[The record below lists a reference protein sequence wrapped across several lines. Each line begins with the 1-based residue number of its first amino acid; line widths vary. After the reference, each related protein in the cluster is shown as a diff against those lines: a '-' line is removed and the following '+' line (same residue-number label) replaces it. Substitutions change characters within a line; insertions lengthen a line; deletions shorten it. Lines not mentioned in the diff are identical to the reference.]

1 VQRYEVERNAR
12 ELMEDACFEL
22 TREVEGQIGAELLYW
37 GGLRM
42 REEME
47 HHTLMGEVWQ
57 EERGSMK
64 LVLQAE
70 IGRERESDDDRCRTR
85 SVRLD

>member
-1 VQRYEVERNAR
+1 
-12 ELMEDACFEL
+12 
-22 TREVEGQIGAELLYW
+22 
-37 GGLRM
+37 M

-85 SVRLD
+85 SVRLDWIKLLSPRWTRGDVDVPPYAPNAEEAPNPSAF